1 MTSSRALQS
10 QSNSP
15 RLSTYCSLSKFF
27 KLRLH
32 LRPFFRRLP
41 SVLLPSPWRYP
52 RDCVCALPLERERSP
67 SLSSR
72 DFALVPTSLA
82 CIVVT
87 PVASSPTS
95 SRTPRLFYQLSTHKL
110 ALLNLLNRGRQP
122 ASWNW
127 CPAHPVGF
135 SPVSYISYF
144 IDPTHPPLPII
155 LLPTEP
161 LL

>member
-1 MTSSRALQS
+1 MSSL
-10 QSNSP
+10 
-15 RLSTYCSLSKFF
+15 
-27 KLRLH
+27 LRWH
-32 LRPFFRRLP
+32 KGILRTDLPTDPKSMNIRREEIEHEASGDGL
-41 SVLLPSPWRYP
+41 
-52 RDCVCALPLERERSP
+52 RERGM
-67 SLSSR
+67 R
-72 DFALVPTSLA
+72 G
-82 CIVVT
+82 VVEGS
-87 PVASSPTS
+87 VVEWDEDGS
-95 SRTPRLFYQLSTHKL
+95 HKL

>member
-1 MTSSRALQS
+1 MYMT
-10 QSNSP
+10 
-15 RLSTYCSLSKFF
+15 
-27 KLRLH
+27 
-32 LRPFFRRLP
+32 
-41 SVLLPSPWRYP
+41 
-52 RDCVCALPLERERSP
+52 
-67 SLSSR
+67 
-72 DFALVPTSLA
+72 
-82 CIVVT
+82 
-87 PVASSPTS
+87 
-95 SRTPRLFYQLSTHKL
+95 RTGIYINVQTCMYICLFVHTWYIHKL
-110 ALLNLLNRGRQP
+110 ALLNHFNRGRQP